1 MSGIGRMQTQ
11 FEGELRPIK
20 EPRRVEMSD
29 RAGID
34 SYRPGDSYLFEI
46 AGLGGSGAISLL
58 SAPVDVPPVTRAI
71 EVPGATETLTFTLT
85 EARKLSFDS
94 LTDDSRIRWT
104 LIGRS
109 EEHTSEL
116 QSLMRISY
124 AVFCLK
130 KKKQHT
136 QHNINTALLYI
147 TTTSINI
154 KYN

>member
-1 MSGIGRMQTQ
+1 MRISDWSSDVCSSDL
-11 FEGELRPIK
+11 FDGELRPIK
-20 EPRRVEMSD
+20 DPRRVEMSD

-104 LIGRS
+104 LIGPKGTIVDGDRKR
-109 EEHTSEL
+109 T
-116 QSLMRISY
+116 
-124 AVFCLK
+124 
-130 KKKQHT
+130 
-136 QHNINTALLYI
+136 
-147 TTTSINI
+147 
-154 KYN
+154 

>member
-1 MSGIGRMQTQ
+1 
-11 FEGELRPIK
+11 
-20 EPRRVEMSD
+20 MSD

-85 EARKLSFDS
+85 ESRKLSFDS

-104 LIGRS
+104 PLGPQGALVAGLASDSSDSGDNSGSKLPAR
-109 EEHTSEL
+109 EERKS
-116 QSLMRISY
+116 
-124 AVFCLK
+124 
-130 KKKQHT
+130 
-136 QHNINTALLYI
+136 
-147 TTTSINI
+147 
-154 KYN
+154 